1 MRTLSARQRHILNYV
16 TRGLTNKE
24 IAAELGVSE
33 QCVKS
38 HVSRLFDRYGV
49 EGRVELVSYAAS
61 LGYADER
68 WTATARS
75 PLATI
80 LRRVDGLAA
89 MVRVNDQISRAPTRF
104 REFAC
109 EISATVIFRSP

>member
-16 TRGLTNKE
+16 TLGLTNKE

-33 QCVKS
+33 QCVKG

-80 LRRVDGLAA
+80 LRRVDGFVAMALLALDGSA
-89 MVRVNDQISRAPTRF
+89 ADDDQRLSDIRTHL
-104 REFAC
+104 
-109 EISATVIFRSP
+109 V